1 MRTILI
7 EDEPF
12 LLHMIER
19 LIQEEPTFDWKG
31 SFHDPLKALAYLVD
45 HQVDLIFLD
54 IEMPNMNGIEL
65 AKQLPS
71 ETQVVFTTAHRQYAV
86 EAFDLHAT
94 HYLLKPITSQMI
106 RDLIPRVTSRYEST
120 NYTKKPTRSCT
131 IQCFDHFSV
140 TTSNGEF
147 VKWPTQKTE
156 ELFAYML
163 FHQNQVMNKWLIAD
177 ALYPNTDD
185 PQRAIHNVYNLV
197 YRLKKTLTEYQMDAS
212 VQTMNNG
219 YSLHLDTC
227 RCDYYEWLAATDK
240 PFPMSEIKSR
250 LFVDKDYS
258 WH

>member
-12 LLHMIER
+12 LLHMMER
-19 LIQEEPTFDWKG
+19 FIHEEPAFDWMG
-31 SFHDPLKALAYLVD
+31 SFTDPMEALDYLNT
-45 HQVDLIFLD
+45 QEIDLIFLD
-54 IEMPNMNGIEL
+54 IEMPQINGIEL
-65 AKQLPS
+65 AKRLPAQ
-71 ETQVVFTTAHRQYAV
+71 TQVVFTTAHRHYAV

-106 RDLIPRVTSRYEST
+106 RDLVPRVTSRYEAT
-120 NYTKKPTRSCT
+120 HRTKPTRSCT

-147 VKWPTQKTE
+147 IKWPTQKTE

-163 FHQNQVMNKWLIAD
+163 FHQNQVMNKWLIAE

-185 PQRAIHNVYNLV
+185 PQRALHNVYNLV

-240 PFPMSEIKSR
+240 PFPISEVKTR